1 MTALRV
7 AITLAAVGALIG
19 EFIATDK
26 GLGYMILRA
35 TSELH
40 TSVLF
45 GVLLVVTLLGILSY
59 AVISMLERVLLS
71 WQFAAEGGPRTA

>member
-1 MTALRV
+1 
-7 AITLAAVGALIG
+7 
-19 EFIATDK
+19 
-26 GLGYMILRA
+26 LRA

-59 AVISMLERVLLS
+59 AVISMLERVFLS
-71 WQFAAEGGPRTA
+71 WHYAAEDAPRTA